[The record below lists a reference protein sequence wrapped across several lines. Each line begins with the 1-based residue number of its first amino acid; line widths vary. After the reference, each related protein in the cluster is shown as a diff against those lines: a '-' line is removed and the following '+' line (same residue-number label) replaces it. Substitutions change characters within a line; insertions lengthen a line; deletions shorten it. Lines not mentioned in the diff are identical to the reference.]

1 MKPAKLSSLS
11 SVPPVWPRPRPD
23 ILAMR
28 TPCVA
33 TIGNR
38 QSEVLS
44 PTPPVEC
51 LSAFTPLMEERS
63 STSPLRTMAM
73 VRS

>member
-1 MKPAKLSSLS
+1 
-11 SVPPVWPRPRPD
+11 
-23 ILAMR
+23 MR

-33 TIGNR
+33 TMGSR

-51 LSAFTPLMEERS
+51 LSAFTPLMDERS
-63 STSPLRTMAM
+63 SVSPLWTIAI

>member
-1 MKPAKLSSLS
+1 
-11 SVPPVWPRPRPD
+11 
-23 ILAMR
+23 MR

-73 VRS
+73 VRSYVSRRVMPRQTMAMSRAETW